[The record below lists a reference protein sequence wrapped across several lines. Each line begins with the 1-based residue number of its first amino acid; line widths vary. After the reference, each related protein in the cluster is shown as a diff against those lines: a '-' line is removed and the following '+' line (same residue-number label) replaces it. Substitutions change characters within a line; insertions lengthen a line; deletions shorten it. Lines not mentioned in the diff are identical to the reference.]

1 MAFIRKAIQPAE
13 PVSSTQS
20 LEASLLFFLHF
31 ISCLWGLTSI
41 MGKKQ
46 EKQQPFAYHR
56 NSINGFMGAEQ
67 AQNPAEFVTA
77 QGTDIEPSVVLG
89 AVVLVEL
96 LMTTSKSFLPSYH
109 I

>member
-1 MAFIRKAIQPAE
+1 
-13 PVSSTQS
+13 
-20 LEASLLFFLHF
+20 
-31 ISCLWGLTSI
+31 
-41 MGKKQ
+41 
-46 EKQQPFAYHR
+46 
-56 NSINGFMGAEQ
+56 MGAEQ